1 MIRSL
6 LRYTHHLTGAIIISF
21 LIGLVAE
28 LTKVVVLVLAA
39 MMLFDPQNASHLLIP
54 GIIAVVIVGLG
65 SFGEQ
70 YAGHFVAFHVL
81 AELRG
86 AVYRKLVQ
94 LAPAKL
100 DSQGSGKLLKL
111 IGSDIEAMEI
121 FYAHTIV
128 PVAIGL
134 IYGVLMVAVYSSLN
148 GPAAAVVLV
157 SYAAVG
163 LLIPYYRHEQMTA
176 KAQAADRQKAV
187 NQQYL
192 LESVRGMAVL
202 RQLEVAD
209 AHMKTGNKGFDH
221 EATAFQQSQFG
232 QLLKNMSATLVMLVA
247 WLFIVWLSGW
257 TQPQPLQQALLAV
270 FPLTFGPLLA
280 LTNLPASLLNGFAAA
295 RNLLN
300 LLQEVPATSAAIDAT
315 RTLNQIAIIQ
325 VDHVTFKY
333 PSRDETVLR
342 QVSLSLHAGE
352 IVGFVGA
359 SGSGKSTLA
368 KLIMGWY
375 PLTQGRILIDG
386 IDLTK
391 IDPAS
396 LRAQVNYLP
405 QTPVF
410 FSESVRDNL
419 TLHDATIT
427 DAQIW
432 TVLNQVKL
440 TSRLRQAEKGL
451 DENVVSGQLQFSSG
465 EQQRLELARALLHPS
480 SVLVLDEPTSNLDTE
495 NERLILD
502 AIKAYYHGI
511 VIMISHRAESA
522 AYADRLYR
530 FADHQ
535 VSAASTEPK

>member
-209 AHMKTGNKGFDH
+209 ARMKTGNEGFDH

-333 PSRDETVLR
+333 PS
-342 QVSLSLHAGE
+342 G
-352 IVGFVGA
+352 
-359 SGSGKSTLA
+359 
-368 KLIMGWY
+368 Y
-375 PLTQGRILIDG
+375 
-386 IDLTK
+386 
-391 IDPAS
+391 
-396 LRAQVNYLP
+396 
-405 QTPVF
+405 
-410 FSESVRDNL
+410 
-419 TLHDATIT
+419 
-427 DAQIW
+427 
-432 TVLNQVKL
+432 
-440 TSRLRQAEKGL
+440 
-451 DENVVSGQLQFSSG
+451 
-465 EQQRLELARALLHPS
+465 
-480 SVLVLDEPTSNLDTE
+480 
-495 NERLILD
+495 
-502 AIKAYYHGI
+502 
-511 VIMISHRAESA
+511 
-522 AYADRLYR
+522 
-530 FADHQ
+530 
-535 VSAASTEPK
+535 

>member
-209 AHMKTGNKGFDH
+209 ARMKTGNKGFDH